1 MIFIG
6 ILPGL
11 AEADEAEIPA
21 RGSADSEVA
30 GHTAAVQIFVVIAA
44 INDLPRALAS
54 VV

>member
-21 RGSADSEVA
+21 RGSADCEIA
-30 GHTAAVQIFVVIAA
+30 GYVLAVQVFVVIAA
-44 INDLPRALAS
+44 INDLPRSLTS